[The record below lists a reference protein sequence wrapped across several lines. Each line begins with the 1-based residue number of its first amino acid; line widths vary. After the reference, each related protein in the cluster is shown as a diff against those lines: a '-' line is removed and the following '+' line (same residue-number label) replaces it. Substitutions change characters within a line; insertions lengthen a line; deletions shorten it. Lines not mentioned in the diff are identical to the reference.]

1 MHEVVSENVEL
12 RKSGARFMGRCPFH
26 GDRSPSFSVNREF
39 YYCFG
44 CKETGDL
51 IKFVMQLHGLS
62 FEEACEDLAEKA
74 KLPLP
79 EGGEALSSEEER
91 ALRIKRDRL
100 QKAVRLN
107 YFASLQYYHEN
118 LLRGTGS
125 PLFQEARDYLK
136 KRGIHSE
143 TIEKFQVGVAAAQ
156 ADGLVQYLTRAR
168 APLDIARDFGLIRAS
183 QKTQGDYDF
192 FRERLLF
199 PLIDPRGR
207 ILGFG
212 GRILPSV
219 EKKPSEFKLPK
230 YLNSAESELFQ
241 KSRYLFGLT
250 QAKRAIREEEVSIV
264 VEGYFD
270 VIALHQAGVENVV
283 APCGTALTEDHLRTL
298 NRLGPRVIVFFDQD
312 EAGIQATV
320 KSMELGLRM
329 GQLLYGI
336 SFASKL
342 DPDEFLLENPEEHL
356 KQLRQWIREATPLL
370 DRELD
375 RLFRESEGQVERR
388 SAAVK
393 QAVQWLSQ
401 YTDPVGRAIRVSDL
415 VKRWEVPPA
424 ALGPLAQD
432 LGGRMAGPSRRPQA
446 GPPLEAR
453 RASAPGAK
461 KRAPLTPYDRQL
473 LQYFVKAQDF
483 GAFFVEARRQMH
495 EKDSLPELFDDT
507 EVQNWV
513 RSILEDPAGMERL
526 KQAPETWVQGRVS
539 LELQSVIMEGLLQD
553 RVQGDEAQLRALL
566 RRGVYKS
573 WARFSH
579 RIREEMVRVEQA
591 QDMEKFKE
599 LSQQFLDL
607 QRKLKEFEE
616 SYVSGKND

>member
-1 MHEVVSENVEL
+1 M
-12 RKSGARFMGRCPFH
+12 
-26 GDRSPSFSVNREF
+26 NREF

-74 KLPLP
+74 KIPLP
-79 EGGEALSSEEER
+79 DGGEALSSEEER

-107 YFASLQYYHEN
+107 YFSSLQYYHEN
-118 LLRGTGS
+118 LLRGVGS
-125 PLFQEARDYLK
+125 PLFVEAREYLK
-136 KRGIHSE
+136 KRGISQG
-143 TIEKFQVGVAAAQ
+143 TIEKFQIGVAGAQ

-241 KSRYLFGLT
+241 KSRFLFGLT

-270 VIALHQAGVENVV
+270 VIALHQAGVENAV

-298 NRLGPRVIVFFDQD
+298 TRLGPRVIVFFDQD

-375 RLFRESEGQVERR
+375 RLFRESEGQVENR

-424 ALGPLAQD
+424 ALGVLAKD
-432 LGGRMAGPSRRPQA
+432 LEGRSVGTARRPVPVAQA
-446 GPPLEAR
+446 EVR
-453 RASAPGAK
+453 RASPPGAK

-473 LQYFVKAQDF
+473 LQYFVKVHDF
-483 GAFFVEARRQMH
+483 SAYFLEARRQMH

-513 RSILEDPAGMERL
+513 RTILEDPAGLERL

-553 RVQGDEAQLRALL
+553 RGSGDEAQLRALL

-579 RIREEMVRVEQA
+579 RIREEMMRVEQA